1 MKIGIKTNHPNRKTD
16 LDQYSLEFFEI
27 FFVRNEQKMFFGIL
41 RYMQNNMNFLR
52 KCSLRS

>member
-27 FFVRNEQKMFFGIL
+27 FFVRNEQKMFFW
-41 RYMQNNMNFLR
+41 YTSVYAKQYEFFTEM
-52 KCSLRS
+52 